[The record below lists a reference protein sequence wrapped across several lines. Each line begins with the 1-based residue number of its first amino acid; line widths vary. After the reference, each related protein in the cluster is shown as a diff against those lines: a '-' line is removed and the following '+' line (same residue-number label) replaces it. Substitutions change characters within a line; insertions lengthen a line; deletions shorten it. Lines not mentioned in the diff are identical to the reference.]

1 MPQPF
6 TKKFRQHY
14 SVLLLG
20 LIIIFYLI
28 NGISYLQQQSL
39 TSDEGSFMSYAI
51 RYVKGQ
57 PERIY
62 PRTDNSKM
70 PVSAL
75 NLVPRISEKVL
86 TGVKSK
92 DDGGLSDTMNG
103 RYVTLFFSIFT
114 ILLVFQWA
122 RELYGKG
129 AGLFAAFLMSFCPN
143 NLANAALVTTDSY
156 SVLFLLRNVLHSS

>member
-1 MPQPF
+1 MEQLHLPF
-6 TKKFRQHY
+6 YR
-14 SVLLLG
+14 
-20 LIIIFYLI
+20 
-28 NGISYLQQQSL
+28 IS
-39 TSDEGSFMSYAI
+39 
-51 RYVKGQ
+51 VKGQ

-156 SVLFLLRNVLHSS
+156 SVLFLLLSMYLLWKYARTGGIKWFIVLSGYRSQ